1 MLRTVY
7 LGSGYGGGFMS
18 MNSHGHVAFQRGGN
32 LLLAGEGAPEIV
44 VNRKDFPAGLD
55 SSYTKVFLSD
65 DGQIGAVTAA
75 YVHSAES
82 TAVLQATESGLR
94 TWLRPGQQASNEEPD
109 VVFSAHGGYW
119 LAYRASFNRN
129 GDAVLVAN
137 LEGPGVHRGNNK
149 GLWTTIT
156 GSLTTVVREGDL
168 APGTGEGW
176 VFLDINPN
184 AGYAPP
190 INDRGQTAFYAY
202 IGHVTQNEPY
212 YDLSVWHTGGNGLQL
227 IAKSGDP
234 VPGMSTT
241 NVWHQVRDP
250 VLNNAGQVAFWG
262 SWNSGRDSGAF
273 VTQESAA
280 RPVIVSGDTLANSP
294 TETIGYVWDFAINGN
309 GAVVA
314 KAFLTDADL
323 DLERSGIVSST
334 SGTIRSVARDGEQV
348 PGMESGVQFKELLN
362 TSEIAVNRA
371 GQVAIYAQY
380 TGDPM
385 GPYPSGIWAQDNGGV
400 LRLIVHNGQ
409 ELEVAPGDRRTIN
422 YIWTYGED
430 SGLEDGRQ
438 SWFNEA
444 GQVLFGARFTDQSEG
459 IFVSNAVAIP
469 EHSTIVL
476 AIVGFTAL
484 CVAVRRLHLGH

>member
-1 MLRTVY
+1 
-7 LGSGYGGGFMS
+7 MS
-18 MNSHGHVAFQRGGN
+18 LNSHGHVAFQRGGN
-32 LLLAGEGAPEIV
+32 LLLNRDGEAEIV

-82 TAVLQATESGLR
+82 TAVLQTTDSGLR
-94 TWLRPGQQASNEEPD
+94 IWLRPGQQASSAEPNI
-109 VVFSAHGGYW
+109 VFSAHGGYW
-119 LAYRASFNRN
+119 LPYRASFNRN
-129 GDAVLVAN
+129 GNAVIVAN
-137 LEGPGVHRGNNK
+137 LEGSGVHRGNNK
-149 GLWTTIT
+149 GLWTTVN
-156 GSLTTVVREGDL
+156 GSLMRLVREGDP
-168 APGTGEGW
+168 APGAADGW
-176 VFLDINPN
+176 VFLDVNPN

-212 YDLSVWHTGGNGLQL
+212 YDLSVWQAGDNGLRL

-234 VPGMSTT
+234 VPGMPNT

-250 VLNNAGQVAFWG
+250 ALNNAGQVAFWG

-273 VTQESAA
+273 VAQESAA
-280 RPVIVSGDTLANSP
+280 RPVIISGDTLANSP
-294 TETIGYVWDFAINGN
+294 TETIDYVWDFAINGN

-314 KAFLTDADL
+314 KAFLTDASL
-323 DLERSGIVSST
+323 DQERSGIVSNT

-362 TSEIAVNRA
+362 TSEIAVNKA
-371 GQVAIYAQY
+371 GQVAMYAQY
-380 TGDPM
+380 TADPM
-385 GPYPSGIWAQDNGGV
+385 GPYPSGIWAQDSSGV

-422 YIWTYGED
+422 YVWTYGED

-444 GQVLFGARFTDQSEG
+444 GQVLFGARFTDYSEG

-469 EHSTIVL
+469 EPGTIVL
-476 AIVGFTAL
+476 ALLGFVAL
-484 CVAVRRLHLGH
+484 LLAARRSR